1 MSSWFRDGTNPSSLS
16 SVVPAEIEF
25 DRGRD
30 GPASVTIVWAGL
42 GDKGEIGGGG
52 WKACNLGF
60 ELDSHRLTIS
70 FQLPVVLVMRH
81 QKIQEGTY

>member
-1 MSSWFRDGTNPSSLS
+1 M
-16 SVVPAEIEF
+16 VPADTES

-30 GPASVTIVWAGL
+30 GPASVTTDWFGF

-60 ELDSHRLTIS
+60 ELDSQRLIISSIPDLKSGGHTDHR
-70 FQLPVVLVMRH
+70 
-81 QKIQEGTY
+81 